1 MKCEN
6 CKREVPRIQSI
17 KPFLDISVCDDCV
30 NYARAGVVSCL
41 KVAAALLPVQS

>member
-6 CKREVPRIQSI
+6 CQRDVKHVQSI
-17 KPFLDISVCDDCV
+17 EPFLPIKVCDDCV

-41 KVAAALLPVQS
+41 KVAAALLPIQS